1 VIALEDSAEVD
12 TEVTSEDDTEEFMG
26 VKTSIGGEN
35 RIKKKK
41 GMKTDPFTSKV
52 DTEVTS
58 EVLRKWGVRRPF
70 F

>member
-1 VIALEDSAEVD
+1 
-12 TEVTSEDDTEEFMG
+12 
-26 VKTSIGGEN
+26 
-35 RIKKKK
+35 
-41 GMKTDPFTSKV
+41 MKTDPFTSKV